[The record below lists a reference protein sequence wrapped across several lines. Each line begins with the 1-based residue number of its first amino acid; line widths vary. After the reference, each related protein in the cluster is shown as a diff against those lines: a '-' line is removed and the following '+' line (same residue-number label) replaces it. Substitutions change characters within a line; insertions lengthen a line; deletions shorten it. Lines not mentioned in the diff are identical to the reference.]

1 MRTRGAARVAVV
13 VAVCWL
19 LVGVAAAHQFVAFQ
33 SPPAPTTSGDTV
45 AVDANLHRV
54 DAATLRVVGPDEFE
68 LVVRFADDGD
78 GRVRLR
84 LDTAAVASGRDTAP
98 VTAESGRVTG
108 VETTAAPDGPLPPG
122 EYELTLSIPRGPG
135 DRVTLAVRAA
145 TATATTRTETRTA
158 TTPTRE
164 DDTVTRTA
172 TPTTATGSDASRGGE
187 TGDASG
193 GATRGDAS
201 SGAARGDASSATE
214 AGVSLPLVLLALLA
228 PVAVV
233 AALAVASRVVGE

>member
-1 MRTRGAARVAVV
+1 MRTRGATRVAVV

-19 LVGVAAAHQFVAFQ
+19 LVGVAGAHQFVAFQ
-33 SPPAPTTSGDTV
+33 SPPAPTTSGDAV

-54 DAATLRVVGPDEFE
+54 DAATLRVAGPEAFA

-84 LDTAAVASGRDTAP
+84 LDTAAVADGRDTPP

-122 EYELTLSIPRGPG
+122 EYDLSLSIPRGVG
-135 DRVTLAVRAA
+135 DRVTLTVRAA
-145 TATATTRTETRTA
+145 PTDAGTVDAKTGTETQVA
-158 TTPTRE
+158 TTPPPS
-164 DDTVTRTA
+164 DDTLTRSA
-172 TPTTATGSDASRGGE
+172 TPTVSAVSDGNRGSATSDARG
-187 TGDASG
+187 
-193 GATRGDAS
+193 
-201 SGAARGDASSATE
+201 GAARSGESQATE

-228 PVAVV
+228 PGAVV